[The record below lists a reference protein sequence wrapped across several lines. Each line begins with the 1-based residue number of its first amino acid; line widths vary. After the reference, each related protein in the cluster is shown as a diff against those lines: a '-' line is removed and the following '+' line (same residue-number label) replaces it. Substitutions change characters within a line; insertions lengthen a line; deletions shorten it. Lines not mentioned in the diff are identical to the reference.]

1 MDSFGALKAKIY
13 AETGFHCDQYKE
25 RPFKRRLAVRMR
37 ANRVESY
44 EDYLRVLEARPQ
56 EYEDLL
62 DALTINLSKFF
73 RNPET
78 YDAVE
83 AQVLPSLT
91 AECLNAPGPPGE
103 RKLLVCSA
111 GCASGEEAYSLAMLL
126 EEHFRK
132 RGRRCPYQVIGADID
147 RVCLARARKG
157 EYGSFALSECPP
169 EIVTRYFEGNGSF
182 QVLPAVRSQ
191 VTFLPA
197 DLTDLDRPAVLPKL
211 RQADLFF
218 FRNVLIYL
226 ERRAQERMLT
236 AMARRLRPGGYL
248 VLGKVETLMGE
259 PRNLYEVVNARERI
273 FRRRSP

>member
-1 MDSFGALKAKIY
+1 LDSFEALKAKIY

-37 ANRVESY
+37 ANRVETY
-44 EDYLRVLEARPQ
+44 EDYLKVLEAKPQ
-56 EYEDLL
+56 EYEALL

-78 YDAVE
+78 YAAVE
-83 AQVLPSLT
+83 AQVLPNLT
-91 AECLNAPGPPGE
+91 ADCLNAPEG
-103 RKLLVCSA
+103 RKLLVFSA
-111 GCASGEEAYSLAMLL
+111 GCASGEEPYSLAMLL

-132 RGRRCPYQVIGADID
+132 RGRRCTYQIIGTDID
-147 RVCLARARKG
+147 RVSLLRARKG

-197 DLTDLDRPAVLPKL
+197 DLTDLDRPGVLPRI
-211 RQADLFF
+211 RQLDLLF
-218 FRNVLIYL
+218 FRNVLIYM

-236 AMARRLRPGGYL
+236 AMAKRLRPGGYL

-273 FRRRSP
+273 FRRRPL

>member
-1 MDSFGALKAKIY
+1 LDSFEALKAKIY

-37 ANRVESY
+37 ANRVETY
-44 EDYLRVLEARPQ
+44 EDYLKVLEAKPQ
-56 EYEDLL
+56 EYEALL

-78 YDAVE
+78 YNAVE
-83 AQVLPSLT
+83 AQVLPNLT
-91 AECLNAPGPPGE
+91 ADCLNAPEG
-103 RKLLVCSA
+103 RKLLVFSA
-111 GCASGEEAYSLAMLL
+111 GCASGEEPYSLAMLL

-132 RGRRCPYQVIGADID
+132 RGRRCPYQIIGTDID
-147 RVCLARARKG
+147 RASLLRARKG

-197 DLTDLDRPAVLPKL
+197 DLTDLDRPGVLPRI
-211 RQADLFF
+211 RQLDLLF
-218 FRNVLIYL
+218 FRNVLIYM

-236 AMARRLRPGGYL
+236 AMAKRLRPGGYL

-259 PRNLYEVVNARERI
+259 PRNLYDVVNARERI
-273 FRRRSP
+273 FRRRPL

>member
-13 AETGFHCDQYKE
+13 SETGFHCDQYKE

-37 ANRVESY
+37 ANRVETY
-44 EDYLRVLEARPQ
+44 EDYLKILEAKPQ
-56 EYEDLL
+56 EYEALL

-78 YDAVE
+78 YNAVE
-83 AQVLPSLT
+83 AQVLTNLT
-91 AECLNAPGPPGE
+91 ADCLNASEG
-103 RKLLVCSA
+103 RKLLVFSA

-132 RGRRCPYQVIGADID
+132 RGRCCPYQIIGTDID
-147 RVCLARARKG
+147 RVSLLRARKG

-191 VTFLPA
+191 VIFLPA
-197 DLTDLDRPAVLPKL
+197 DLTDLDRPEVLPRI
-211 RQADLFF
+211 RQLDLLF

-226 ERRAQERMLT
+226 ERRAQERILT
-236 AMARRLRPGGYL
+236 AMAKRLRPGGYL
-248 VLGKVETLMGE
+248 VLGKVETLIGE

-273 FRRRSP
+273 FRRRPL

>member
-1 MDSFGALKAKIY
+1 LDSFEALKAKIY

-37 ANRVESY
+37 ANRVETY
-44 EDYLRVLEARPQ
+44 EDYLKVLEAKPQ
-56 EYEDLL
+56 EYEALL

-83 AQVLPSLT
+83 AQVLPNLT
-91 AECLNAPGPPGE
+91 ADCLNAPEG
-103 RKLLVCSA
+103 RKLLVFSA
-111 GCASGEEAYSLAMLL
+111 GCASGEEPYSLAMLL

-132 RGRRCPYQVIGADID
+132 RGRRCTYQIIGTDID
-147 RVCLARARKG
+147 RVSLLRARKG

-197 DLTDLDRPAVLPKL
+197 DLTDLDRPGVLPRI
-211 RQADLFF
+211 RQLDLLF
-218 FRNVLIYL
+218 FRNVLIYM

-236 AMARRLRPGGYL
+236 AMAKRLRPGGYL

-273 FRRRSP
+273 FRRRPL

>member
-1 MDSFGALKAKIY
+1 MDSFEALKAKIY

-83 AQVLPSLT
+83 AQVLPELT
-91 AECLNAPGPPGE
+91 AECLSALGG
-103 RKLLVCSA
+103 RKLLVWSA

-126 EEHFRK
+126 EEHFHK
-132 RGRRCPYQVIGADID
+132 RGRRCLYQVIGTDID
-147 RVCLARARKG
+147 RASLARARKG

-169 EIVTRYFEGNGSF
+169 EIVSRYFQGNGNF
-182 QVLPAVRSQ
+182 LVVPEVRSQ
-191 VTFLPA
+191 VTFIPS
-197 DLTDLDRPAVLPKL
+197 DLSDLDRPGVLPKL
-211 RQADLFF
+211 QKLDLLF

-226 ERRAQERMLT
+226 ERQAQERMLV
-236 AMARRLRPGGYL
+236 AMAKRLRPGGYL

-259 PRNLYEVVNARERI
+259 PRSHFEVVNARERI
-273 FRRRSP
+273 FRRKLP